1 MFYVDTIDPE
11 KVIKYGIDAMLAQT
25 DPYTEYYPE
34 EDNTLKEMTSGKF
47 GGIGSV
53 IRYYTPESV
62 WLLLNLPKEALL
74 PK

>member
-47 GGIGSV
+47 WRYRIGNTLLYSPKACG
-53 IRYYTPESV
+53 YY
-62 WLLLNLPKEALL
+62 
-74 PK
+74 